1 MDARATIDA
10 VRDATETER
19 DRLGSDK
26 ALVAATGASL
36 EPDAVLEAT
45 ATREA
50 GLASA
55 LGQWSDEIS
64 DDAEAEGEVAA
75 AIDEAA
81 AAAAERRDRIDADV
95 GEPDAL
101 SAHLETVDG
110 TVNRVGAG
118 LVAAPLVADRFYL
131 QVVNFFVNEAD
142 EGRADLARELRSDA
156 SSLDRAETALAALSD
171 SERGDAAAAATEAVE
186 AAYDGYAET
195 LDAMGLDPKPIC

>member
-36 EPDAVLEAT
+36 ETDAVLEAA

-55 LGQWSDEIS
+55 LAQWSDELS
-64 DDAEAEGEVAA
+64 DDAGADGAVAA
-75 AIDEAA
+75 AIDESA
-81 AAAAERRDRIDADV
+81 AAAAERRDRLDAEP

-101 SAHLETVDG
+101 SAHLETVAG
-110 TVNRVGAG
+110 TADRVGAG

-142 EGRADLARELRSDA
+142 EGRADLARELRADA
-156 SSLDRAETALAALSD
+156 SSLDRAETALDALSE
-171 SERGDAAAAATEAVE
+171 SEREAATAAATAAIEV
-186 AAYDGYAET
+186 AYDDYAEA

>member
-36 EPDAVLEAT
+36 ETDAVLEAA

-55 LGQWSDEIS
+55 LAQWADEPSDGAGA
-64 DDAEAEGEVAA
+64 DGAVAD

-81 AAAAERRDRIDADV
+81 AAAAERRDRIDADA

-101 SAHLETVDG
+101 SVHLESVEVTAD
-110 TVNRVGAG
+110 RVGAG

-142 EGRADLARELRSDA
+142 GGRADLARELRSDA
-156 SSLDRAETALAALSD
+156 SSLDRAETALDALSA
-171 SERGDAAAAATEAVE
+171 SERDAAASAAIEAVE
-186 AAYDGYAET
+186 VAYDDYAET